1 MMMMMMIR
9 MMMWTITMKIQTDSS
24 VDRPATVSIVR
35 PTVCFDANIAITT
48 IVYTVTMNSD
58 PVS

>member
-1 MMMMMMIR
+1 
-9 MMMWTITMKIQTDSS
+9 MWTITMKIQTDSS